1 MLKTNQLSFQYQG
14 NETQFSFPNIFCE
27 SKETL
32 LVLGKSGVGKTTLL
46 HLLGGLLVPTQGEIW
61 IKDTNLSTLRGSAL
75 DRFRGQHIGMVFQ
88 QPHFIQSLTV
98 AENLNLAQSVAHKKV
113 DKTRTQNLLAQLDI
127 AHRAQ
132 ARAQDMSIGEQQRAN
147 IARALINQPSLLL
160 ADEPTSALDD
170 ENCELVIQLLEQQ
183 AIAHNVALVIVT
195 HDTRL
200 KAYFKHH
207 IEL

>member
-27 SKETL
+27 SKETVL
-32 LVLGKSGVGKTTLL
+32 ILGKSGVGKTTLL
-46 HLLGGLLVPTQGEIW
+46 HLLGGLLMPTQGEIW
-61 IKDTNLSTLRGSAL
+61 IQDTNLATLKGSAL

-98 AENLNLAQSVAHKKV
+98 TENLNLAQSVAHKKI
-113 DKTRTQNLLAQLDI
+113 DKIHTQNLLEQLDI

-132 ARAQDMSIGEQQRAN
+132 ARANDMSVGEQQRAN
-147 IARALINQPSLLL
+147 IARALINRPALLL

-170 ENCELVIQLLEQQ
+170 ENCELVIQLLEKQ
-183 AIAHNVALVIVT
+183 AIAHKVALVIVT

-200 KAYFKHH
+200 KAYFNNH
-207 IEL
+207 IQL

>member
-132 ARAQDMSIGEQQRAN
+132 ARANDMSIGEQQRAN